1 MSRGHQGLD
10 FPTVQRVSPATE
22 KSEFP
27 YAQCGI
33 GLHPCLS
40 ALVKVRCF
48 AEQCTD
54 VTRLIPQRE
63 LHGQQVLDT
72 HQAMDIFREALNRPD
87 ELPGFDN
94 LLNAMKLNQS
104 NYLQGANQRKLV
116 EAISNGEWVVV
127 KPRVVADNSGAS
139 WNAFRPKPEPPPAE
153 HLVEDHAYTL
163 PSPAD
168 SGFHIVQKPMSREA
182 LERALYETTPGDA
195 LRREFRSLNRHLSE
209 QVKPGQIV
217 IFSDSR
223 NYMCRREEAQMMAAA
238 EKVNEA
244 LKDLTDEEASFMV
257 EHHEVI
263 EPFLGVS
270 SGALGVASFMVGQHM
285 ETLNNTLKELER
297 LHIEQYR
304 HYGNLHSVGFFAQR
318 KRLMKKLD
326 AGLGTLVRKTTGIPD
341 HPKLKRALGLSTQ
354 RIVHNWNKA
363 GASTQLP
370 GYATHIEGVARASKY
385 MKAGGYVAIGLGAGS
400 AAMKI
405 HEACRSGREEECR
418 RARFIEGAK
427 LSGNVLGGIL
437 AGKLATTIAPMTC
450 VAIGVGTAG
459 AGGVACMLIVSGMLA
474 AQIGDGGSQT
484 GELLGEKLYEMNE

>member
-10 FPTVQRVSPATE
+10 FPTVQRVSPAKE

-40 ALVKVRCF
+40 SLVKVRCF

-94 LLNAMKLNQS
+94 LLNVMNLNHS
-104 NYLQGANQRKLV
+104 NYLQGANQRKLG

-127 KPRVVADNSGAS
+127 KPRVVANNSGAS
-139 WNAFRPKPEPPPAE
+139 WNAFKPKSEPPPAE

-163 PSPAD
+163 PPPAE

-209 QVKPGQIV
+209 QVKPGQMV

-257 EHHEVI
+257 EHHQVI

-304 HYGNLHSVGFFAQR
+304 QYGNLHSVGFFAQR

-326 AGLGTLVRKTTGIPD
+326 VGLGTLVRKTTGIPD

-459 AGGVACMLIVSGMLA
+459 AGGVACMLVVSGMLA

>member
-1 MSRGHQGLD
+1 M
-10 FPTVQRVSPATE
+10 
-22 KSEFP
+22 
-27 YAQCGI
+27 
-33 GLHPCLS
+33 
-40 ALVKVRCF
+40 
-48 AEQCTD
+48 
-54 VTRLIPQRE
+54 TRLIPQRE

-94 LLNAMKLNQS
+94 LLNAMNLNHS
-104 NYLQGANQRKLV
+104 NYLQGANQRKLG

-127 KPRVVADNSGAS
+127 KPRVVANNSGAS
-139 WNAFRPKPEPPPAE
+139 WNAFKPKSEPPPAE

-163 PSPAD
+163 PPPAE

-209 QVKPGQIV
+209 QVKPGQMV

-257 EHHEVI
+257 EHHQVI

-304 HYGNLHSVGFFAQR
+304 QYGNLHSVGFFAQR

-326 AGLGTLVRKTTGIPD
+326 VGLGTLVRKTTGIPN

-363 GASTQLP
+363 GAPTQLP

>member
-10 FPTVQRVSPATE
+10 FPTVQRVSPAKE

-40 ALVKVRCF
+40 SLVKVRCF

-94 LLNAMKLNQS
+94 LLNAMNLNHS
-104 NYLQGANQRKLV
+104 NYLQGANQRKLG

-127 KPRVVADNSGAS
+127 KPRVVANNSGAS
-139 WNAFRPKPEPPPAE
+139 WNAFKPKSEPPPAE

-163 PSPAD
+163 PPPAE

-209 QVKPGQIV
+209 QVKPGQMV

-257 EHHEVI
+257 EHHQVI

-304 HYGNLHSVGFFAQR
+304 QYGNLNSPEFFAQR

-326 AGLGTLVRKTTGIPD
+326 AGLGPLVRKMTGIPD
-341 HPKLKRALGLSTQ
+341 HPKLKRALGISSR

-363 GASTQLP
+363 GAPNQLP
-370 GYATHIEGVARASKY
+370 GYATHIEGVARSSKY
-385 MKAGGYVAIGLGAGS
+385 IKAGGYLAIGLGATS

-405 HEACRSGREEECR
+405 HEACRTGREEECR
-418 RARFIEGAK
+418 QAKFVEGSK
-427 LSGNVLGGIL
+427 LSGNVVGGMMATRL
-437 AGKLATTIAPMTC
+437 APIAPMTC
-450 VAIGVGTAG
+450 IALGVGTAG
-459 AGGVACMLIVSGMLA
+459 AGGLVCMLVVSGMLA
-474 AQIGDGGSQT
+474 AQMGDSGGQF
-484 GELLGEKLYEMNE
+484 GEFVGEKLYEVSQ

>member
-1 MSRGHQGLD
+1 MSSL
-10 FPTVQRVSPATE
+10 A
-22 KSEFP
+22 
-27 YAQCGI
+27 
-33 GLHPCLS
+33 
-40 ALVKVRCF
+40 KVLRF
-48 AEQCTD
+48 AERGTD

-63 LHGQQVLDT
+63 LHGQQALDT
-72 HQAMDIFREALNRPD
+72 HQAMDTFREALNRPD

-94 LLNAMKLNQS
+94 LLNAMGLNHS

-116 EAISNGEWVVV
+116 EAINNGDWVIV
-127 KPRVVADNSGAS
+127 KPRVVTDSGGAS
-139 WNAFRPKPEPPPAE
+139 WNAFSPQPEPPLAE
-153 HLVEDHAYTL
+153 QLVEDHAYTL
-163 PSPAD
+163 PKPAE
-168 SGFHIVQKPMSREA
+168 SGFHIVQTSMSREA
-182 LERALYETTPGDA
+182 LERALYETTPGEA
-195 LRREFRSLNRHLSE
+195 LRREFRSLNRHLGE
-209 QVKPGQIV
+209 QVKAGQMV
-217 IFSDSR
+217 LFSDSR

-285 ETLNNTLKELER
+285 ETLSNTLKELER

-304 HYGNLHSVGFFAQR
+304 QYGNLHSLEFFAQR

-326 AGLGTLVRKTTGIPD
+326 AGLGPLVRKTTGIPD

-363 GASTQLP
+363 GAPNQLP

-385 MKAGGYVAIGLGAGS
+385 MKAGGYVAIGLGASS

-405 HEACRSGREEECR
+405 HEACRTGREAECR
-418 RARFIEGAK
+418 RARFIEGSK
-427 LSGNVLGGIL
+427 LSGNVLGGAL

-450 VAIGVGTAG
+450 AAIGVGTSG
-459 AGGVACMLIVSGMLA
+459 AGGVACMLVVSGMLA

-484 GELLGEKLYEMNE
+484 GELIGEKLYEMNK